1 MNKEKKIIE
10 THKAQPVR
18 DDGTQSYIKPKRTLY
33 ICNRKRCANC
43 LPECSHTT
51 EARFAKNF
59 IIDEFGD
66 LVEKQE
72 GAVSL

>member
-1 MNKEKKIIE
+1 MGTEVK
-10 THKAQPVR
+10 KAQPAR
-18 DDGTQSYIKPKRTLY
+18 DEGTQSYIKPKRTLY

-43 LPECSHTT
+43 HPECTHTF

-59 IIDEFGD
+59 IINELGD
-66 LVEKQE
+66 LVEKEE